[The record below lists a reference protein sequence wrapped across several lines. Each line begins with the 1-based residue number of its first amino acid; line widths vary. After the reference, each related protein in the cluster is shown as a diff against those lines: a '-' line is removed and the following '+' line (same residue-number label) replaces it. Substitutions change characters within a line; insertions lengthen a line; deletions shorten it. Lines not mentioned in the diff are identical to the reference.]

1 MRRLSVRHA
10 NACHTFDN
18 MSRVLGYISKVDIP
32 G

>member
-18 MSRVLGYISKVDIP
+18 MSRVVGYISIVNFP
-32 G
+32 A

>member
-1 MRRLSVRHA
+1 MRRLSVRYA

-18 MSRVLGYISKVDIP
+18 MSRAVGYVSRVDFP